1 MRPGIEASRVR
12 NITFARAVFVMKSQS
27 AHYSTQDELDPY
39 FIQNK
44 ERHSSSTSSTFWVV
58 FLLVQA
64 SFLVC
69 LASLLSIGY
78 TDNLPRCCMKDDSDW
93 GANVTIDGHTVSVLS
108 WFDDQLKSD
117 NIKNNLQ

>member
-1 MRPGIEASRVR
+1 
-12 NITFARAVFVMKSQS
+12 MKDQS
-27 AHYSTQDELDPY
+27 ADYSTQDKLDPY
-39 FIQNK
+39 LIQNK
-44 ERHSSSTSSTFWVV
+44 ERHSSSNTIANSSTFWVG

-64 SFLVC
+64 SLLVC
-69 LASLLSIGY
+69 LASLLSTGY
-78 TDNLPRCCMKDDSDW
+78 TGNLQGCVKDGSDW

>member
-1 MRPGIEASRVR
+1 
-12 NITFARAVFVMKSQS
+12 MKNQS

-44 ERHSSSTSSTFWVV
+44 ESRHSSSTSSTFWVV

-69 LASLLSIGY
+69 LASLLSRSIGY
-78 TDNLPRCCMKDDSDW
+78 TDNLQRCMKDDSDW